1 MQAKRYASPNA
12 VDDAQEIISRDRC
25 VARIAESASPEDHD
39 HASHICL
46 GQRSGFQ
53 LYTDS
58 LSGVWVLWHLNVSS
72 HAESMPTRVVVGF
85 RDRR

>member
-1 MQAKRYASPNA
+1 
-12 VDDAQEIISRDRC
+12 
-25 VARIAESASPEDHD
+25 
-39 HASHICL
+39 
-46 GQRSGFQ
+46 
-53 LYTDS
+53 